1 MPSSQQ
7 LLRRYQ
13 TATPRRAAT
22 RQIARE
28 DRLRQE
34 IEAIGE
40 GRQASA
46 AARS

>member
-1 MPSSQQ
+1 
-7 LLRRYQ
+7 LRN
-13 TATPRRAAT
+13 AHGHRAVDQAL

-34 IEAIGE
+34 IDAIGE